1 MLNPRKLE
9 HIIVAANL
17 TRTSLC
23 SKINIEPETLDSI
36 LNGGDEK
43 VSIIEAIAKCLK
55 VNIGCLFDEEE
66 NVDIRNA
73 GRDYVEKGKIEHNG
87 TEHNASD
94 SIPNSELIKKNI
106 ELSHKLIASQ
116 EKVIELM
123 GELAKYTK

>member
-1 MLNPRKLE
+1 MLNTQKIE
-9 HIIVAANL
+9 HIMIAANL
-17 TRTSLC
+17 TRESLC
-23 SKINIEPETLDSI
+23 SLIKIEPETLDSI

-43 VSIIEAIAKCLK
+43 VSVIEAIAKGLK
-55 VNIGCLFDEEE
+55 VNIGCLFEDEE
-66 NVDIRNA
+66 NVEIRNA
-73 GRDYVEKGKIEHNG
+73 GRDFVEKGKIEHNG

-94 SIPNSELIKKNI
+94 SIPNSELIKINI